1 MSGAKRLV
9 ALDIDGT
16 VLGEDGS
23 LSDVVRD
30 AVRSI
35 VSDAVVVTL
44 ATGRSWDSTKPVLDM
59 LGLEPEYVV
68 CANGALVLKRDP
80 DESSG
85 YRRHLIETFDAAEVL
100 ETIRTNLDDG
110 RYMVELPDGSRK
122 YTEGMDDWNLDNA
135 EQVPFE
141 RLSDEPV
148 LRVVVVSPD
157 QGEQEFLESVE
168 RMGLHRVAYSIG
180 WTAWLDIAPQGV
192 NKSTALEHVREAL
205 DVARDNVFVA
215 GDGRNDI
222 EMFEWAVAGG
232 GTAVAMGQAPD
243 EVVTAANARTG
254 TVDEDGLAAALV
266 EHLGAGAPESSV
278 AR

>member
-1 MSGAKRLV
+1 MTGAIRLV

-16 VLGEDGS
+16 VLREDGS
-23 LSDVVRD
+23 LSDEVRD
-30 AVRSI
+30 AVRSA
-35 VSDAVVVTL
+35 VTETVVVTL

-68 CANGALVLKRDP
+68 CANGALVLKRDANEP
-80 DESSG
+80 SG
-85 YRRHLIETFDAAEVL
+85 YRRHLIETFDAGEVL
-100 ETIRTNLDDG
+100 ETIHTHLDDG
-110 RYMVELPDGSRK
+110 RYMVELADGFRK

-135 EQVPFE
+135 ELVPFE

-148 LRVVVVSPD
+148 LRVVVVAPG

-168 RMGLHRVAYSIG
+168 RMGLHQVAYSIG

-192 NKSTALEHVREAL
+192 DKSTALEHVREAL
-205 DVARDNVFVA
+205 GVPRDSVFVA

-232 GTAVAMGQAPD
+232 GTAVAMGQAPE
-243 EVVTAANARTG
+243 EVTAAANARTG

-266 EHLGAGAPESSV
+266 EHLSA
-278 AR
+278 